1 MKKYLVM
8 ALALTLT
15 AVSVS
20 FASEPES
27 ATASPESAK
36 AKQQLSA
43 PKQKKSKKEALTGS
57 YIKYK
62 IRRDGIITDGPNNVF
77 VLDSKTIQNSGAAD
91 LSQLLFRTG
100 FRR

>member
-27 ATASPESAK
+27 ATSPQGSVK
-36 AKQQLSA
+36 ALH
-43 PKQKKSKKEALTGS
+43 KKSKKQALTGS

-62 IRRDGIITDGPNNVF
+62 IRRDGIITDGPNNVY